1 MTLAPECAFNWDGA
15 AVASLLFAIPLAIT
29 ITALTVWLYRR
40 SVAKAMQHAAG
51 ELVPVIVEAGH
62 GTGLARPLVLTL
74 VNNSVASPV
83 ALFAQSHAAMRA
95 VSGVYALAGGAQSV
109 VITALYLWLN
119 DIDFRP
125 IRTLLLW
132 VPFAWPIFLALS
144 ITVTSTRRKKM
155 LVVAGYFVVL
165 LMLDAAAD
173 VFELRYQP
181 GFGELLLFWVISLGF
196 PTLVIVLLGNRAW
209 RAVGFIALF
218 FSFVLVGSYL
228 MGFHGLGC
236 LALST
241 RSLAVMS
248 NFNYLLTAWVLL
260 FFVMAWWVFARMVR
274 RYRNKRYSE
283 QMLLLDSLWLLVT
296 LSEILSQMASLGVA
310 SFYYLLA
317 FVAYKI
323 VTHVGL
329 TQLRAAQAPQSPPAL
344 LMLRVFGFTARTRQ
358 LADQVGHYW
367 RYSGPINMIGG
378 TDLAASLME
387 PDELIQFWSRQ
398 LRQQFIASDTHLQTR
413 MRTLDNAQ
421 DPDLRYRINEF
432 FCHDNTWQA
441 TVKAL
446 AQRSA
451 VVLMDLRGFG
461 ANNRGC
467 EFELQMLLEVV
478 PVARIVLLVENSRE
492 PQHLQQVLQAAWS
505 KLSICS
511 PNHALAA
518 PELPLFQVEDSSAA
532 LPALL
537 SRLFTAAAPTTG
549 DRP

>member
-1 MTLAPECAFNWDGA
+1 MTLAPECAFNWGGA
-15 AVASLLFAIPLAIT
+15 AVASLLFAIPLATT
-29 ITALTVWLYRR
+29 ITGLTVWLYRR

-51 ELVPVIVEAGH
+51 ELVPVAAEASF
-62 GTGLARPLVLTL
+62 GTGVARPLRLTR
-74 VNNSVASPV
+74 VNNSIGPPV

-95 VSGVYALAGGAQSV
+95 VSGVYALAGLVQSL

-125 IRTLLLW
+125 MRAVLLW

-144 ITVTSTRRKKM
+144 ITATSTRRKTM

-173 VFELRYQP
+173 VFKLRYQS

-228 MGFHGLGC
+228 IGFHGLGC

-241 RSLAVMS
+241 RSLALMS
-248 NFNYLLTAWVLL
+248 NFNYFLAAWVLV
-260 FFVMAWWVFARMVR
+260 FFGMAWWVFARLVR
-274 RYRNKRYSE
+274 RYRNKRYGE

-296 LSEILSQMASLGVA
+296 LSEIISQMASLGVA
-310 SFYYLLA
+310 SFCYLVA
-317 FVAYKI
+317 FLAYKI

-329 TQLRAAQAPQSPPAL
+329 TQLRVGRAPQSPPAL

-387 PDELIQFWSRQ
+387 PDELIQFWSRR
-398 LRQQFIASDTHLQTR
+398 LRRQFIACDADLQAR
-413 MRTLDNAQ
+413 LRTLDNSQ
-421 DPDLRYRINEF
+421 DPDLRYRVNEF
-432 FCHDNTWQA
+432 FCHNNTWQA
-441 TVKAL
+441 TVRAL

-451 VVLMDLRGFG
+451 VVLMDLRGFD

-467 EFELQMLLEVV
+467 EFELEMLLEEI
-478 PVARIVLLVENSRE
+478 PLARIVLLVESSNE
-492 PQHLQQVLQAAWS
+492 PQHVKQVLQAAWS
-505 KLSICS
+505 KQSTSS

-518 PELPLFQVEDSSAA
+518 PQLPLFQVEDSSAA

-537 SRLFTAAAPTTG
+537 SRLFAAAAPTPA
-549 DRP
+549 DLP

>member
-15 AVASLLFAIPLAIT
+15 AVASLLFAVPLAIT

-40 SVAKAMQHAAG
+40 SVAKAMLHAAG
-51 ELVPVIVEAGH
+51 ELVPVAAEASH
-62 GTGLARPLVLTL
+62 GAGLAGPLRLTL
-74 VNNSVASPV
+74 VNNSVGPPV
-83 ALFAQSHAAMRA
+83 AQFAQSQAAMRA
-95 VSGVYALAGGAQSV
+95 LSGVYALAGGVQSV
-109 VITALYLWLN
+109 FITALYLWLN

-144 ITVTSTRRKKM
+144 ITATATRRKKM

-165 LMLDAAAD
+165 FMLDAAAD
-173 VFELRYQP
+173 IFKLRYQP

-236 LALST
+236 LVFST
-241 RSLAVMS
+241 RSLSLMS

-260 FFVMAWWVFARMVR
+260 LFFVTWWLFARMVR
-274 RYRNKRYSE
+274 RYRHKRYSE

-310 SFYYLLA
+310 SFYYLSG

-323 VTHVGL
+323 VTHAGL
-329 TQLRAAQAPQSPPAL
+329 AQLRAAPAPQSPPAL

-378 TDLAASLME
+378 TDLATSLME

-398 LRQQFIASDTHLQTR
+398 LRKQFIASDADLQAR
-413 MRTLDNAQ
+413 LRTLDSAQ

-432 FCHDNTWQA
+432 FCHNNTWQA

-446 AQRSA
+446 ARRSA

-461 ANNRGC
+461 AKNRGC
-467 EFELQMLLEVV
+467 EFELQMLLEVI
-478 PVARIVLLVENSRE
+478 PVARIVLLVGSGNE
-492 PQHLQQVLQAAWS
+492 PQYLQQVLQAAWS
-505 KLSICS
+505 KLSTSS

-518 PELPLFQVEDSSAA
+518 PELPLFQVEDSSAV
-532 LPALL
+532 LPNLL
-537 SRLFTAAAPTTG
+537 SRLFAAAARTPG